1 MDCEVDVAA
10 VLDNRGLPV
19 VVAGEV
25 KHHLKSVDAN
35 DLHNLGRIQWHFRE
49 RGVECFIL
57 AGVLRDLRPEEIAA
71 LLEFAHRPPV
81 TLPSRSSI
89 EPVLPIVLTE
99 RDLSV
104 PQFEEHPTQWAAGDG
119 VVGLARESCRRNLG
133 MASPEDAYDDGGF
146 YFKPKWL

>member
-1 MDCEVDVAA
+1 MAPRWSGWRSTTTPPSVVPHVVGWKVQGPDVDCEVDVAA

-81 TLPSRSSI
+81 
-89 EPVLPIVLTE
+89 
-99 RDLSV
+99 
-104 PQFEEHPTQWAAGDG
+104 QWP
-119 VVGLARESCRRNLG
+119 C
-133 MASPEDAYDDGGF
+133 
-146 YFKPKWL
+146 FKR